1 MLAQAQRAVAFRRRA
16 HLDIYPNNRPNQPIQ
31 ALQSLFLRV
40 RLWQSL
46 ESLNRIQHFFES
58 FYVEAAQSFETPCS
72 FFFVAYCEA
81 HLRSEERRVGIECR
95 LRITTSTEQ

>member
-72 FFFVAYCEA
+72 
-81 HLRSEERRVGIECR
+81 RSEEHTSELQSRFDLVCR
-95 LRITTSTEQ
+95 LLLDKKILHCT